1 VRPVDLAHAANSK
14 RRHNPVLSQLASDFH
29 RHRDSGFV
37 LGRVF
42 EKASGP
48 DVVGKEQLDLLPQT
62 AVNAAG
68 FRKKRTAGL
77 GRVFQR
83 AVEEFFYATPVQW
96 AHSGPI
102 LLQAFSRR

>member
-1 VRPVDLAHAANSK
+1 
-14 RRHNPVLSQLASDFH
+14 
-29 RHRDSGFV
+29 
-37 LGRVF
+37 VF

-62 AVNAAG
+62 AVNAAR
-68 FRKKRTAGL
+68 FLKKRTAGL

-83 AVEEFFYATPVQW
+83 AVEEFFYARPVQW

-102 LLQAFSRR
+102 LLQAFFAQMKALIYCMHCTALVVDG